1 MSVDLH
7 SPAITMVSPA
17 SICFCQLSALFDE
30 PLTFFKRTHQQMK
43 QETNTKPGKAPVE
56 HAPPL
61 WARELAEKYQS
72 GIAHAFLL
80 HGNIQDYIGV
90 AGQTLKS
97 YLAASFEKRTLV
109 VCWDRATGFVL
120 PTTAQRRF
128 FAELAGIPLSPP
140 AQTARAGGGLA
151 VGLNQYAEA
160 RGASSNSDLVAI
172 LGRIRQPEVALEV
185 LSRVLHAHPTQ
196 EQLRAHQEERRQED
210 KRRVKHA
217 GEEPQED
224 KLPFHVAVIIDY
236 AETIIPTA
244 EAAASE
250 PDRQA
255 LVTLASWGRDTLL
268 GELGHIIILITNEL
282 HDLNERLRRSS
293 ARWEQIRLPFPSLAE
308 RADFLQDELA
318 DPHLEVTLAP
328 DTTVEQLAR
337 LTTGMRVIDL
347 EDIALRAIH
356 LREPLSP
363 ALVKRRK
370 DEIMR
375 SEFEEVLS
383 IVDHEFG
390 FEALGGLVEIKRDLY
405 ETIVVPMRAGELRR
419 VPQGLLLMG
428 PAGTGKTRLARALAK
443 EAGVTFVE
451 LQLAKIYSRWVGDT
465 ERRLERALEAISA
478 WRPCLVFIDE
488 IDQAIARGES
498 GDSGVS
504 QRVFKRLMEVMSDTS
519 LRGHVLFIGATNRP
533 DLLDPALL
541 RPGRLDKHIPIL
553 APDQEERAAI
563 LDVLTRAAF
572 PDQADVWPAPDVYL
586 RLAEQMRDYTG
597 AEIEAIV
604 GKAVQVLARSQATLS
619 IEDALAQAFEKILP
633 TTQHVEEMSRLA
645 LLYCSDLDLVPPR
658 LRDQARQLR
667 KPQAQTQAE
676 DESEDQTPSTRRTRR
691 GREW

>member
-1 MSVDLH
+1 M
-7 SPAITMVSPA
+7 TQETTTRPA
-17 SICFCQLSALFDE
+17 SKNASAEIAEQAL
-30 PLTFFKRTHQQMK
+30 
-43 QETNTKPGKAPVE
+43 
-56 HAPPL
+56 PL
-61 WARELAEKYQS
+61 WACELAEKYQS

-109 VCWDRATGFVL
+109 VSWDRATGFVL
-120 PTTAQRRF
+120 HTAAQRRF
-128 FAELAGIPLSPP
+128 FAELAGIPLAPP
-140 AQTARAGGGLA
+140 AQAGRPGGGLA
-151 VGLNQYAEA
+151 AGLNQYAQS
-160 RGASSNSDLVAI
+160 GGTSPSSDLTAI
-172 LGRIRQPEVALEV
+172 LGRIRQPEVALEI

-196 EQLRAHQEERRQED
+196 EQLKAHQEERRQED
-210 KRRVKHA
+210 KKKVKLA
-217 GEEPQED
+217 GGEPPED

-244 EAAASE
+244 EAAAAE
-250 PDRQA
+250 ADRQA

-293 ARWEQIRLPFPSLAE
+293 ARWEQIRLPFPSLDE
-308 RADFLQDELA
+308 RATFLRQELA
-318 DPHLEVTLAP
+318 DPHLEVKLAS

-337 LTTGMRVIDL
+337 LTTGMRFIDL
-347 EDIALRAIH
+347 EDILLRASH
-356 LREPLSP
+356 LREPLTP

-390 FEALGGLVEIKRDLY
+390 FEALGGLEEIKRDLY
-405 ETIVVPMRAGELRR
+405 ETIVVPMRAGALRL
-419 VPQGLLLMG
+419 VPQGMLLMG

-488 IDQAIARGES
+488 IDQAMARGES

-519 LRGHVLFIGATNRP
+519 LRGHVLIIGATNRP
-533 DLLDPALL
+533 DLLDAALL
-541 RPGRLDKHIPIL
+541 RPGRLDKKIPIL

-563 LDVLTRAAF
+563 LDVLTRSAF
-572 PDQADVWPAPDVYL
+572 PGQADAWPTAEVYQ

-597 AEIEAIV
+597 AEIEAVV
-604 GKAVQVLARSQATLS
+604 GKAVQLRARAQGTPS
-619 IEDALAQAFEKILP
+619 IADALAQAFERILP
-633 TTQHVEEMSRLA
+633 TTQQVEEMTRLA
-645 LLYCSDLDLVPPR
+645 LLYCSDLDLVPSR
-658 LRDQARQLR
+658 LRDLARQLR
-667 KPQAQTQAE
+667 HPQAKAQTE
-676 DESEDQTPSTRRTRR
+676 EESEAPTLHTRRTPR
-691 GREW
+691 GREL

>member
-1 MSVDLH
+1 M
-7 SPAITMVSPA
+7 T
-17 SICFCQLSALFDE
+17 
-30 PLTFFKRTHQQMK
+30 
-43 QETNTKPGKAPVE
+43 QETSTKQSKTTVE
-56 HAPPL
+56 QAPPL

-80 HGNIQDYIGV
+80 HGNIQDYIGL

-120 PTTAQRRF
+120 PTNAQRQF
-128 FAELAGIPLSPP
+128 FAELAGIPISSPS
-140 AQTARAGGGLA
+140 QTGRAGSSLA
-151 VGLNQYAEA
+151 ASLNQYTQSS
-160 RGASSNSDLVAI
+160 GATLNSDIVAI

-196 EQLRAHQEERRQED
+196 EQLRAHQEARRQED
-210 KRRVKHA
+210 KRRRPT
-217 GEEPQED
+217 GEESQED

-308 RADFLQDELA
+308 RADFLRDGLA
-318 DPHLEVTLAP
+318 DPHLGVKLVS
-328 DTTVEQLAR
+328 DTTIEQLAR

-347 EDIALRAIH
+347 EDITLRAIH

-405 ETIVVPMRAGELRR
+405 ETIVVPMRAGELRL
-419 VPQGLLLMG
+419 VPQGVLLMG

-451 LQLAKIYSRWVGDT
+451 LQLAKLYSRWVGDT

-488 IDQAIARGES
+488 LDQAMARGES

-504 QRVFKRLMEVMSDTS
+504 QRVFKRLMEVMSDTT
-519 LRGHVLFIGATNRP
+519 LRGHVLWIGATNRP
-533 DLLDPALL
+533 DLLDAALL
-541 RPGRLDKHIPIL
+541 RPGRLDKKIPIL
-553 APDQEERAAI
+553 APDQEERVAI
-563 LDVLTRAAF
+563 LEMLTRTAF
-572 PDQADVWPAPDVYL
+572 PDQVDAWPASDVYQ

-619 IEDALAQAFEKILP
+619 IADALAQAFEKILP
-633 TTQHVEEMSRLA
+633 TTQQVEEMSRLA

-667 KPQAQTQAE
+667 KPQAQPQAE
-676 DESEDQTPSTRRTRR
+676 DESEDQAPSTRRTRR